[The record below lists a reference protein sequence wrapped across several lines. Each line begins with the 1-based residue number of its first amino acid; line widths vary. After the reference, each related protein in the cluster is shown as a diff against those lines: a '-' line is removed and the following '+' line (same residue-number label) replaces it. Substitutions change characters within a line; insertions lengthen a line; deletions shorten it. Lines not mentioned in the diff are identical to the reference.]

1 LAGALIARVGNAPPI
16 YLGESGDVRAAND
29 GRVYFSVNDD
39 YLMDNSGDYRVT
51 VTIRR

>member
-1 LAGALIARVGNAPPI
+1 
-16 YLGESGDVRAAND
+16 VRAAND